1 MLRLKGLT
9 AGIAIGTFQN
19 SFEFNVLGAGTV
31 CIMYVLRQIG
41 GEKNIIGWRNRT
53 FTES

>member
-41 GEKNIIGWRNRT
+41 KRNIIEWRNWT